1 MIFENTDITSL
12 PYGVYGYG
20 FLLATVSTVIPTFLV
35 MEGVNLL
42 GANRASIVATTGPVS
57 TIIMGYY
64 ILNETF
70 TFQELIG
77 SVFIVGGV
85 ILIGKQKN

>member
-1 MIFENTDITSL
+1 
-12 PYGVYGYG
+12 
-20 FLLATVSTVIPTFLV
+20 

-42 GANRASIVATTGPVS
+42 GANRASIVATIGPVS

-64 ILNETF
+64 FLDEIF

-77 SVFIVGGV
+77 SIFIIGGV
-85 ILIGKQKN
+85 ILIGRQKN